1 MERLFDDHLKTV
13 REGWENQQYSILKN
27 YIFQTIQDVATQ
39 IEEQAMKKGQKD
51 TTNNQSPGNLM
62 KD

>member
-1 MERLFDDHLKTV
+1 MERLFDDHLKAV
-13 REGWENQQYSILKN
+13 REGWEKQQYSI